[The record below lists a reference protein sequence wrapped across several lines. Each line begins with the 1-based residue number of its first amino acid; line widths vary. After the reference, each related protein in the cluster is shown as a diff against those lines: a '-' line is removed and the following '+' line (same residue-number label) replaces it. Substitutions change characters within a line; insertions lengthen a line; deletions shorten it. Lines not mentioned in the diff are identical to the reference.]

1 MQFNLNNNVTLFLSV
16 RKGLENCLLNEIKH
30 NKLLNNICRIQK
42 KREYIHNFED
52 TDTHSLPDP
61 QSYLSS
67 TELREENKN
76 HGDKWIRLNHKD
88 KSIAEST
95 PETLN
100 LNKSQS
106 PASTHL
112 RDSCNIYVQPG
123 GLEVKC
129 NLYWLLKCSLFV
141 KSAESIWLRIGNP
154 FRCHSEEQLVTFI
167 SKLPWSSY
175 FPSNFID
182 TIPLRIISRFSKL
195 WSSHTID
202 SCVRKGIRLSFEDD
216 KKECNKFASVE
227 DSCISLTLNRNTCYL
242 AYQFSGRLSPRF
254 YNFQFLDSERVD
266 YSKYIPSWSLTGVK
280 KKLLEKSR
288 IEEDID
294 KTNRKTSSD
303 SFDSKRK
310 DYIKFQRFLT
320 NDFSDTSDSLIAGF
334 LREREVL
341 RALTSKVESI
351 WDPFCGNGLL
361 ICELMSML
369 LSLPNY
375 VQDKSYP
382 ISSFFT
388 QNLEEYK
395 LKLLDYINISGPK
408 KHLNIIGSDT
418 SALNLTEANSKILK
432 FFSFYK
438 DILEKAEAVEGD
450 NLINSTVFKSYSF
463 FPLAIYNCSFEKL
476 SHYMRNTLILTKIP
490 YVDTKDRNRFETIKT
505 YKQFGQVVSS
515 KSDWKGVFVIARGRL
530 FEYCSGLEWKK
541 LVSSTNCK
549 SEIKLLKLVCRFLNR
564 VLGGLA
570 GLGNS
575 NLWMRSWIS

>member
-1 MQFNLNNNVTLFLSV
+1 MFLSV

-52 TDTHSLPDP
+52 TDTHSSHDP

-67 TELREENKN
+67 TELREE
-76 HGDKWIRLNHKD
+76 HTSRDDKWIRLNHKD
-88 KSIAEST
+88 KSIEESI

-100 LNKSQS
+100 LNKSHP

-129 NLYWLLKCSLFV
+129 NLDWLLKCSLFV

-175 FPSNFID
+175 LPATFVD

-202 SCVRKGIRLSFEDD
+202 SCVRKGIKLSFEDS
-216 KKECNKFASVE
+216 KKECNKFTAVE

-254 YNFQFLDSERVD
+254 YNFQFLDGERVD

-280 KKLLEKSR
+280 KKLLEESGIHKDIVR
-288 IEEDID
+288 IA
-294 KTNRKTSSD
+294 KKPASD

-310 DYIKFQRFLT
+310 DYIKFQHFLT

-334 LREREVL
+334 LRDREVL
-341 RALTSKVESI
+341 RALTSKVERI
-351 WDPFCGNGLL
+351 WDPFCANGLL

-375 VQDKSYP
+375 VPDKSHLS
-382 ISSFFT
+382 SSFFT

-395 LKLLDYINISGPK
+395 LKLLDYINTSGPK
-408 KHLNIIGSDT
+408 KHISIIGSDT
-418 SALNLTEANSKILK
+418 SAVKLTEANSKILK

-438 DILEKAEAVEGD
+438 DILGRRSVD
-450 NLINSTVFKSYSF
+450 YS
-463 FPLAIYNCSFEKL
+463 
-476 SHYMRNTLILTKIP
+476 
-490 YVDTKDRNRFETIKT
+490 
-505 YKQFGQVVSS
+505 
-515 KSDWKGVFVIARGRL
+515 
-530 FEYCSGLEWKK
+530 
-541 LVSSTNCK
+541 
-549 SEIKLLKLVCRFLNR
+549 LL
-564 VLGGLA
+564 
-570 GLGNS
+570 
-575 NLWMRSWIS
+575 